1 MSIEVTLEVKQR
13 GQLTLPARIRREL
26 QIKEGDEIV
35 VRILGKI
42 RKEMIPVGEKEGY

>member
-35 VRILGKI
+35 IRILGKI
-42 RKEMIPVGEKEGY
+42 RKEIMPLEREG